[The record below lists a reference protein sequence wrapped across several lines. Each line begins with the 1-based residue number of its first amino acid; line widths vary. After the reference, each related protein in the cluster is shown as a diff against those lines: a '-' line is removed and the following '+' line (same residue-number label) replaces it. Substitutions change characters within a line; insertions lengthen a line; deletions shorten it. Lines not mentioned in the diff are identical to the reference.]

1 MRTSKRN
8 NNKMESKTQTQH
20 NRKKATR
27 IRVSE
32 RDQERAERKVKRARP
47 TKLAKEASSTAVMAD
62 ETSLPATTTTAT
74 IFSNSFHCK
83 RQSREEPAAEEQER
97 KTGQGEGGAQHKVVA
112 TCCRMFL
119 LTAYSLFGRSA
130 APPSLSLYLSH
141 TLWWVRVARLWQTV
155 LKRESAG
162 VGGWR
167 ESVGSFAAQLFDE
180 FLIGSCCL
188 FIRGER
194 VFWNYANCKMTKL
207 EYILLD

>member
-32 RDQERAERKVKRARP
+32 RDQERAERKLKRARP
-47 TKLAKEASSTAVMAD
+47 TKLAKEASAATSTAVMAD

-97 KTGQGEGGAQHKVVA
+97 KTGQGERGAQHKVVA

-119 LTAYSLFGRSA
+119 LTAYSLFGSSA

-155 LKRESAG
+155 LNR
-162 VGGWR
+162 
-167 ESVGSFAAQLFDE
+167 
-180 FLIGSCCL
+180 
-188 FIRGER
+188 ER
-194 VFWNYANCKMTKL
+194 VQKWGV
-207 EYILLD
+207 EESLLGVLLLSYLMSF

>member
-32 RDQERAERKVKRARP
+32 RDWEKERERAERKVKRARP

-97 KTGQGEGGAQHKVVA
+97 KTGQGERGAQHKVVA
-112 TCCRMFL
+112 TCCRMFSAYCL
-119 LTAYSLFGRSA
+119 LPLWAQCSA
-130 APPSLSLYLSH
+130 TLSLSTSP
-141 TLWWVRVARLWQTV
+141 T
-155 LKRESAG
+155 
-162 VGGWR
+162 
-167 ESVGSFAAQLFDE
+167 LFDE
-180 FLIGSCCL
+180 WEWRDCDRQCWRERECRSGGLKRVCWEFCCSA
-188 FIRGER
+188 IWW
-194 VFWNYANCKMTKL
+194 VFNW
-207 EYILLD
+207 